1 MANRV
6 LGIDYGTK
14 RIGVALSDDA
24 GIMAFPHATL
34 DADDNIIEKIRALC
48 ECEGIGEI
56 IVGLPQ
62 APGSMS
68 DTAMTARVRA
78 FGESLKKIGLPV
90 EFEQEF
96 FSTNEAKDSGATKKE
111 HIDASAAAIILQ
123 SYLER
128 KKNMIQ

>member
-6 LGIDYGTK
+6 LGIDFGTK

-24 GIMAFPHATL
+24 GTMAFPHATL
-34 DADDNIIEKIRALC
+34 DAGDNIIEKIRVLC
-48 ECEGIGEI
+48 EREGVSEI

-62 APGSMS
+62 SLATMA
-68 DTAMTARVRA
+68 DTDSTRTVRDFA
-78 FGESLKKIGLPV
+78 KRLETIGLPV
-90 EFEQEF
+90 AFEPEFL
-96 FSTNEAKDSGATKKE
+96 STREAAGGLTKKE
-111 HIDASAAAIILQ
+111 HIDAAAAAIILQ